1 LKLPAQELE
10 PSEADA
16 FLEYVFSMIAT
27 RPKALSLRQGAGVAS
42 YLKTLAWKVEPGPRR
57 YLLDR
62 LADVIWGTL
71 FQCAPLPS
79 SERQEVIN
87 FLRQHADTYLSAF
100 DIETTV
106 KWVQESPGPS
116 QQALSAHPP
125 PLMSRR
131 SSAVGAGNPQLKE
144 DLSERIYAAYHAL
157 RAVPV
162 HNARG
167 RIAKVLNQKGL
178 TTHARGGG
186 FKKWGSYEVYERAK
200 QYEAAVEAK
209 LKRLLAKQQAE
220 APLPAS
226 HAARLAK
233 QIPDQARGLAHST
246 VDKWVYLFHSSQHQE
261 VPKRPD
267 GTYQFPG

>member
-1 LKLPAQELE
+1 
-10 PSEADA
+10 
-16 FLEYVFSMIAT
+16 MIAT
-27 RPKALSLRQGAGVAS
+27 RPRALSLRQGAGVAS

-71 FQCAPLPS
+71 FQCAPLPF

-87 FLRQHADTYLSAF
+87 FLWQHAETFLSAF
-100 DIETTV
+100 DIETAV

-116 QQALSAHPP
+116 QQALSAYPP
-125 PLMSRR
+125 HLMSRR
-131 SSAVGAGNPQLKE
+131 SSAVGAGNPQLKD

-157 RAVPV
+157 RVVRV

-167 RIAKVLNQKGL
+167 RIAQVLNQKGL

-200 QYEAAVEAK
+200 QYEPGVAAR

-220 APLPAS
+220 APLPVS
-226 HAARLAK
+226 HAARSAK
-233 QIPDQARGLAHST
+233 QIPDQASRLAHAM

-261 VPKRPD
+261 VPKLPD
-267 GTYQFPG
+267 GTCEYPG